1 MDGWMGLV
9 PRERLM
15 GEEAEAPDQMVVLH
29 DRNNE
34 GEKKERRKYGGS
46 YDCTI

>member
-1 MDGWMGLV
+1 MDGWVWFL
-9 PRERLM
+9 ERLM

-34 GEKKERRKYGGS
+34 GKKRKEKIRWF
-46 YDCTI
+46 I